1 MYNNICN
8 LIYYLFLQKERRGM
22 LQTAEVLQKQQ
33 QITVYNILFAISLG
47 HFMNDCMQSVVPAL
61 FPIIEKSM
69 NLNYTQVGWIAFTL
83 NITSSIMQPFFG
95 VLADKRP
102 APYLLPVAM
111 IFSLLGMFGL
121 AISTNFYFVL
131 LSVLFIG
138 FGSAIFHP
146 EGSRVAYMAA
156 GAKRGLAQSIYQVGG
171 NAGQSMAP
179 LFTAFIFT
187 YTGQFGTIWFTLLA
201 AIGIV
206 VLFSV
211 SNWYKG
217 ELKIIAPKKNHQA
230 KKPLYINKEIVIAIS
245 LLIFLV
251 FARSWYGAGISNFFH
266 FYLIDKFQLSIRS
279 AQIYVFLFLLAG
291 VIGTF
296 FGGPL
301 ADRYG
306 KRTILLFSMLG
317 AAPFTLLVP
326 HMPLSLVGPLLMIIG
341 FILQSSFSVTVV
353 YAQELIPGMIGL
365 VSGLIVGLAFGMG
378 ALGAV
383 ILGVIGDKYDLQ
395 TIMLLCSALPLCG
408 LLTLLL
414 PTDNRVKEIHQ
425 HH

>member
-1 MYNNICN
+1 
-8 LIYYLFLQKERRGM
+8 M

-326 HMPLSLVGPLLMIIG
+326 HMPLSLVGPLLIIIG

-353 YAQELIPGMIGL
+353 YAQELMPGMIGL

-383 ILGVIGDKYDLQ
+383 ILGVIGDNYDLQ

>member
-1 MYNNICN
+1 
-8 LIYYLFLQKERRGM
+8 M